1 MNRVRT
7 VNTPNLKMTARS
19 MASIIVRAV
28 NFFIVESV
36 VMPIRYIIVNVIHDV
51 RVGTLAPY
59 YIFVKPLLPDF
70 GIA

>member
-1 MNRVRT
+1 MNRVR
-7 VNTPNLKMTARS
+7 
-19 MASIIVRAV
+19 AV
-28 NFFIVESV
+28 IFFIVESV

-51 RVGTLAPY
+51 RVGMLAPY